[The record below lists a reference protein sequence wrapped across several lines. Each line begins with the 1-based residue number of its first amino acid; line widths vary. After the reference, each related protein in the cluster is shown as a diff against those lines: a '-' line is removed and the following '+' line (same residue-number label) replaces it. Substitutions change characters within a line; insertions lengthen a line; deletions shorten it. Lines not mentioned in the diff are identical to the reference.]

1 MKITIKEI
9 QMKTYLILF
18 FSFFALHCTAK
29 NNNILEYGAV
39 ADGKTVNTKAIQKA
53 IDDCSSSGGGTVT
66 IPLGQFLSGTIYLKN
81 DVNLYLE
88 SGAVL
93 LGSTKIEDYDPMNL
107 IRAIEVRNISIT
119 GNGTI
124 DGQGHTFWIPADK
137 SKIPYDR
144 APEWLHPAKSP
155 RNLIKL
161 EGCKNVKIL
170 NVQLK
175 NSESWTLHLLG
186 CDQVIVDEISI
197 RNPLQGPNTDG
208 IDIQACSNV
217 RIANCDIYTRDD
229 AICLKNRDPRYIHKA
244 CENITV
250 TNCIITTVCNSF
262 KIGTESQ
269 GDFKNIVFSNSVIK
283 TVRPD
288 EELAKDAATYI
299 DVKARRYGLSASSGI
314 ALESVDGANIQGVSI
329 SNIVMDGVWC
339 PIFIRLGNR
348 GAGEQKVS
356 PTVAG
361 TLKDVI
367 ISNVVAY
374 NASIASSITSIPGS
388 YVENVTLNNITIK
401 TLGGENK
408 ETASIVLDELEK
420 SYPDP
425 KMWGRVL
432 SKSDD
437 THPIPISGLFIR
449 HAKNIQLNDVQIYT
463 DIDDMRPLVKAED
476 VEDLYVNNL
485 KTNGNNKGES
495 VMDFKDVRETT
506 LLNLNF
512 PATIP
517 WFSFKGN
524 KTQNITIQTL
534 KKFKNE
540 DFIKKDKSVS
550 KDAVKVTSLIN

>member
-1 MKITIKEI
+1 MKA
-9 QMKTYLILF
+9 YLILF
-18 FSFFALHCTAK
+18 FSCIAFHCNAK
-29 NNNILEYGAV
+29 NINILDYGAI
-39 ADGKTVNTKAIQKA
+39 ADGKTLNTQAVQKA
-53 IDDCSSSGGGTVT
+53 IDDCSASGGGTVT
-66 IPLGQFLSGTIYLKN
+66 VPTGQFLIGTIYLKN
-81 DVNLYLE
+81 DVNLNLE
-88 SGAVL
+88 TGAVL
-93 LGSTKIEDYDPMNL
+93 LGSTKIEDYDPQIL
-107 IRAIEVRNISIT
+107 IRALQVKNISIT

-124 DGQGHTFWIPADK
+124 DGQGHTFWIPADR

-144 APEWLHPAKSP
+144 APEWIHPEKSP

-161 EGCKNVKIL
+161 EGCSIVNIQNVH
-170 NVQLK
+170 LK
-175 NSESWTLHLLG
+175 GAESWTLHLLG
-186 CDQVIVDEISI
+186 CDEVQVTGITI

-229 AICLKNRDPRYIHKA
+229 AICLKNRDPRYIHKV

-250 TNCIITTVCNSF
+250 TNCILTSVCNSF

-283 TVRPD
+283 TARPD
-288 EELAKDAATYI
+288 EELAKDAAAYI
-299 DVKARRYGLSASSGI
+299 DLKARRYGLAASSGI
-314 ALESVDGANIQGVSI
+314 ALESVDGANIQGVTI
-329 SNIVMDGVWC
+329 SNIVIDGAWC

-356 PTVAG
+356 SSVAG

-388 YVENVTLNNITIK
+388 YVENVTLSTITIK

-437 THPIPISGLFIR
+437 THPIPISGLFLR
-449 HAKNIQLNDVQIYT
+449 HAKNIHLNDVQIYA
-463 DIDDMRPLVKAED
+463 DKDDMRPLIKAED

-485 KTNGNNKGES
+485 KTNDKNKGNS
-495 VMDFKDVRETT
+495 IFDFTDVREAT

-524 KTQNITIQTL
+524 KTQNVIIQTL
-534 KKFKNE
+534 KKIKTE
-540 DFIKKDKSVS
+540 DFIKKDKTVS
-550 KDAVKVTSLIN
+550 KDAVRLINL

>member
-1 MKITIKEI
+1 MKV
-9 QMKTYLILF
+9 YLILF
-18 FSFFALHCTAK
+18 LSFIVFQTSAK
-29 NNNILEYGAV
+29 NTNILDYGAI
-39 ADGKTVNTKAIQKA
+39 ADGKTLNTKAVQKA
-53 IDDCSSSGGGTVT
+53 IDDCSASGGGTVT
-66 IPLGQFLSGTIYLKN
+66 VPIGQFLIGTIYLKN
-81 DVNLYLE
+81 DVNLNLE
-88 SGAVL
+88 TGAVL
-93 LGSTKIEDYDPMNL
+93 LGSTKIEDYDPQIL
-107 IRAIEVRNISIT
+107 VRALQVKNISIT

-144 APEWLHPAKSP
+144 APEWIHPEKSP

-161 EGCKNVKIL
+161 EGCTNVNIL
-170 NVQLK
+170 NVHLK
-175 NSESWTLHLLG
+175 GAESWTLHLLG
-186 CDQVIVDEISI
+186 CDEVLVNGITI

-229 AICLKNRDPRYIHKA
+229 AICFKNRDPRYIHKT

-250 TNCIITTVCNSF
+250 TNCILTSVCNSF
-262 KIGTESQ
+262 KIGTETQ

-283 TVRPD
+283 TARPD
-288 EELAKDAATYI
+288 EDLAREAATYI
-299 DVKARRYGLSASSGI
+299 DVKARRYGLAASSGI
-314 ALESVDGANIQGVSI
+314 AIESVDGANIQGVTI
-329 SNIVMDGVWC
+329 SNIVIDGAWC

-356 PTVAG
+356 PSVAG
-361 TLKDVI
+361 TLKDII

-388 YVENVTLNNITIK
+388 YLENVTLSNITIK

-437 THPIPISGLFIR
+437 TSPIPISGLFIR
-449 HAKNIQLNDVQIYT
+449 HAKNIHLNDVQIYA
-463 DIDDMRPLVKAED
+463 DKEDMRPLIKAED
-476 VEDLYVNNL
+476 VEHLYVNNL
-485 KTNGNNKGES
+485 KTNSNNKGDA
-495 VMDFKDVRETT
+495 VMDFTDVREAT

-512 PATIP
+512 PAANP
-517 WFSFKGN
+517 WITFKGN
-524 KTQNITIQTL
+524 KTQNIIIQTL
-534 KKFKNE
+534 RKIKNE
-540 DFIKKDKSVS
+540 DFIKKDKAVL
-550 KDAVKVTSLIN
+550 KDAIKITSLVN

>member
-1 MKITIKEI
+1 MKA
-9 QMKTYLILF
+9 YLILF
-18 FSFFALHCTAK
+18 FSFIVFHSTAK
-29 NNNILEYGAV
+29 NINILDYGAI
-39 ADGKTVNTKAIQKA
+39 ADGKTLNTKAVQKA
-53 IDDCSSSGGGTVT
+53 IDDCSISGGGTVT
-66 IPLGQFLSGTIYLKN
+66 VPTGQFLIGTIYLKN
-81 DVNLYLE
+81 DVNLNLE
-88 SGAVL
+88 TGAVL
-93 LGSTKIEDYDPMNL
+93 LGSTKIEDYDPQIL
-107 IRAIEVRNISIT
+107 IRALQVKNISIT

-144 APEWLHPAKSP
+144 APEWIHPEKSP
-155 RNLIKL
+155 RNLVKL
-161 EGCKNVKIL
+161 EGCTNVNIL
-170 NVQLK
+170 NVHLK
-175 NSESWTLHLLG
+175 GAESWTLHLLG
-186 CDQVIVDEISI
+186 CDEVLVNGITI

-229 AICLKNRDPRYIHKA
+229 AICLKNRDPRYIHKV

-250 TNCIITTVCNSF
+250 TNCILTSVCNSF

-283 TVRPD
+283 TARPD
-288 EELAKDAATYI
+288 EELAKDAAAYI
-299 DVKARRYGLSASSGI
+299 DVKARRYGLAASSGI
-314 ALESVDGANIQGVSI
+314 ALESVDGANIQGVTI
-329 SNIVMDGVWC
+329 SNIVIDGAWC

-356 PTVAG
+356 PSVAG

-388 YVENVTLNNITIK
+388 YIENVTLSNITIK

-432 SKSDD
+432 SKSDA
-437 THPIPISGLFIR
+437 TAPIPISGLFIR
-449 HAKNIQLNDVQIYT
+449 HAKNIHLNDIQIYV
-463 DIDDMRPLVKAED
+463 DKDDMRPLVKAED

-485 KTNGNNKGES
+485 KTNSNNKGDA
-495 VMDFKDVRETT
+495 VMDFTDVREAT
-506 LLNLNF
+506 LLNLNL
-512 PATIP
+512 PVTNP
-517 WFSFKGN
+517 WISVKGN
-524 KTQNITIQTL
+524 KTQNIIIQSL
-534 KKFKNE
+534 RKIKNE
-540 DFIKKDKSVS
+540 DFIKKDKTVS
-550 KDAVKVTSLIN
+550 KDAVRLINL

>member
-1 MKITIKEI
+1 
-9 QMKTYLILF
+9 MKTYLFLF
-18 FSFFALHCTAK
+18 FSFIALHCTAK
-29 NNNILEYGAV
+29 NINILDYGAIP
-39 ADGKTVNTKAIQKA
+39 DGKTINTKSIQKA
-53 IDDCSSSGGGTVT
+53 IDDCSAAGGGIVTVPT
-66 IPLGQFLSGTIYLKN
+66 GQFLIGTIYLKN
-81 DVNLYLE
+81 DVNLNLE

-93 LGSTKIEDYDPMNL
+93 LGSTNIEDYSPSNL
-107 IRAIEVRNISIT
+107 IRGVEVQNISIT

-124 DGQGHTFWIPADK
+124 DGQGSTFWIPADR

-144 APEWLHPAKSP
+144 SPEWIHQTKSP
-155 RNLIKL
+155 RNMVKL
-161 EGCKNVKIL
+161 EGCKNVSIQ
-170 NVQLK
+170 NVHLK
-175 NSESWTLHLLG
+175 GADSWTLHLLG
-186 CDQVIVDEISI
+186 CDQVLVDGISI

-229 AICLKNRDPRYIHKA
+229 AICLKNRDPRYTSKV

-250 TNCIITTVCNSF
+250 TNCILTSVCNSF
-262 KIGTESQ
+262 KIGTESI

-283 TVRPD
+283 TARPD
-288 EELAKDAATYI
+288 DEFAKDAATYI
-299 DVKARRYGLSASSGI
+299 DLKAKRYGLAASSGI
-314 ALESVDGANIQGVSI
+314 ALESVDGANIQGVTI

-356 PTVAG
+356 PAVAG

-388 YVENVTLNNITIK
+388 YIENVTLSNITIK

-437 THPIPISGLFIR
+437 THPIPISGFFIR
-449 HAKNIQLNDVQIYT
+449 HAKNIQMKDVQIYV
-463 DIDDMRPLVKAED
+463 DQEDMRPLIKLED
-476 VEDLYVNNL
+476 VEDFYINNF

-495 VMDFKDVRETT
+495 VMDFTDVRKAT
-506 LLNLNF
+506 LLNLDL

-517 WFSFKGN
+517 WFSFKGQ
-524 KTQNITIQTL
+524 KTENIFIQTI
-534 KKFKNE
+534 KNIKS
-540 DFIKKDKSVS
+540 DVLIKKDKGIS
-550 KDAVKVTSLIN
+550 KDAIKSISFVN

>member
-1 MKITIKEI
+1 MKA
-9 QMKTYLILF
+9 YLILF
-18 FSFFALHCTAK
+18 FSFIVFHSTAK
-29 NNNILEYGAV
+29 NINILDYGAI
-39 ADGKTVNTKAIQKA
+39 ADGKTLNTKAVQKA
-53 IDDCSSSGGGTVT
+53 IDDCSISGGGTVT
-66 IPLGQFLSGTIYLKN
+66 VPTGQFLIGTIYLKN
-81 DVNLYLE
+81 DVNLNLE
-88 SGAVL
+88 TGAVL
-93 LGSTKIEDYDPMNL
+93 LGSTKIEDYDPQIL
-107 IRAIEVRNISIT
+107 IRALQVKNISIT

-144 APEWLHPAKSP
+144 APEWIHPEKSP
-155 RNLIKL
+155 RNLVKL
-161 EGCKNVKIL
+161 EGCTNVNIL
-170 NVQLK
+170 NVHLK
-175 NSESWTLHLLG
+175 GAESWTLHLLG
-186 CDQVIVDEISI
+186 CDEVLVNGITI

-229 AICLKNRDPRYIHKA
+229 AICLKNRDPRYIHKV

-250 TNCIITTVCNSF
+250 TNCILTSVCNSF

-283 TVRPD
+283 TARPD
-288 EELAKDAATYI
+288 EELAKEAAAYI
-299 DVKARRYGLSASSGI
+299 DVKARRYGLAASSGI
-314 ALESVDGANIQGVSI
+314 ALESVDGANIQGVTI
-329 SNIVMDGVWC
+329 SNIVIDGAWC

-356 PTVAG
+356 PSVAG

-388 YVENVTLNNITIK
+388 YIENVTLSNITIK

-408 ETASIVLDELEK
+408 ETAFIVLDELEK

-432 SKSDD
+432 SKSDA
-437 THPIPISGLFIR
+437 TAPIPISGLFIR
-449 HAKNIQLNDVQIYT
+449 HAKNIHLNDVQIYV
-463 DIDDMRPLVKAED
+463 DKDDMRPLVKAED

-485 KTNGNNKGES
+485 KTNSNNKGDA
-495 VMDFKDVRETT
+495 VMDFTDVREAT

-512 PATIP
+512 PATNP
-517 WFSFKGN
+517 WISFKGN
-524 KTQNITIQTL
+524 KTQNIIIQTL
-534 KKFKNE
+534 RKIKNE
-540 DFIKKDKSVS
+540 DFIKKDKTVS
-550 KDAVKVTSLIN
+550 KDAIRLINL